1 MFIKLKSSNSKSYR
15 SYDYIGR
22 YCKIERSSSPITIVR
37 HNQTR
42 QVSVTAIVGR
52 DTATVNREIQTKLN
66 QLTLPN
72 GYTIEMGGE
81 QEQMLESFRDLILA
95 FFLAVALVYM
105 VMAAQ
110 LNHLNSHL

>member
-1 MFIKLKSSNSKSYR
+1 M
-15 SYDYIGR
+15 
-22 YCKIERSSSPITIVR
+22 
-37 HNQTR
+37 
-42 QVSVTAIVGR
+42 SVTGAIVGR

-110 LNHLNSHL
+110 FESFKQPFIIMFTVP